1 MSNESMKAG
10 AAKEIPAGVDGRL
23 RSNGRAGEFAELEA
37 MRMHYLDF
45 TGGSPPIVL
54 LHGLSAN
61 ANEFCGLIDA
71 GLSPRFRVVAPDLR
85 GRGQSDKPAC
95 GYGMSEH
102 AKDVIALMDFLE
114 LEQVVVGGHSFGAL
128 LSIYMAANFTDRVS
142 KVIVIDAA
150 IQMHPQVRELIKPSL
165 DRLRQV
171 LPSVNH
177 YMQQMQGA
185 PHVGGFWDSAI
196 EGYFRAEIQENEDGT
211 AQSLTSAEAI
221 AQALDGVQAEQWAEL
236 VSRVEQPVLL
246 LNSVGEY
253 GPPGSPPVVPAEH
266 ALATARAF
274 ADCKYVEIPGNH
286 LTMVFGESAGLIRRE
301 IESFVDGDGRR

>member
-1 MSNESMKAG
+1 MKAEH
-10 AAKEIPAGVDGRL
+10 A
-23 RSNGRAGEFAELEA
+23 RSNGKASRFAEFEA
-37 MRMHYLDF
+37 MRMHYLDYS
-45 TGGSPPIVL
+45 GGAPPVVL

-71 GLSPRFRVVAPDLR
+71 GLSPQFRVVAPDLR
-85 GRGQSDKPAC
+85 GRGQSDKPAY
-95 GYGMSEH
+95 GYSMSDH
-102 AKDVIALMDFLE
+102 ADDVIALLDFLE
-114 LEQVVVGGHSFGAL
+114 LDRVVMGGHSFGAL
-128 LSIYMAANFTDRVS
+128 LSIYLAANFKERVS
-142 KVIVIDAA
+142 RVVVIDAA
-150 IQMHPQVRELIKPSL
+150 IQMHPQVRELIQPSL

-171 LPSVNH
+171 LPSVTH

-185 PHVGGFWDSAI
+185 AHVGGFWDDSI
-196 EGYFRAEIQENEDGT
+196 EGYFRAEIQENADGT

-221 AQALDGVQAEQWAEL
+221 AQALDGVQAEEWAEL

-246 LNSVGEY
+246 LNAVGEY

-286 LTMVFGESAGLIRRE
+286 LTMVFGKSAGLIRGE
-301 IESFVDGDGRR
+301 IEAFVDGDGSR